1 VAEDEVDD
9 DMSGELATLVA
20 AYALDAVT
28 DDERALVESRL
39 PSRPDLV
46 REVEV
51 LRSAASLLAEPV
63 TAMPPARLRQSVLS
77 QLGSVRQLPGAAA
90 DRVPA
95 AWSGSVGDRADQ
107 LADQHAAATSPLAAH
122 GGPAALP
129 DGVVDLSARRSSR
142 ASRTAVGRRGAWRQS
157 AAVALVAAA
166 VAVGAVFA
174 VQGAVR
180 SPASSTASTLSQVV
194 ARPDARV
201 AQVRVGASARA
212 TVAWSASE
220 RRAVVVLASLAP
232 APAGRTYQLWLI
244 DRSGAVSKGV
254 FAPSGGT
261 AQLAVD
267 GAGLGQAVGVTVEPA
282 GGSAAPTTTPIL
294 RLALT

>member
-1 VAEDEVDD
+1 MDD

-63 TAMPPARLRQSVLS
+63 TAVPPAWVRGSVLS
-77 QLGSVRQLPGAAA
+77 QLSSVRQLPGSLA
-90 DRVPA
+90 DRVPD
-95 AWSGSVGDRADQ
+95 AWAGGDRHTVPHAEQ
-107 LADQHAAATSPLAAH
+107 AAAGSGRAAH

-129 DGVVDLSARRSSR
+129 DGVVDLSARRSHR
-142 ASRTAVGRRGAWRQS
+142 ASRTGAGRRGAWRQS

-267 GAGLGQAVGVTVEPA
+267 GAGVGQAVGVTVEPA
-282 GGSAAPTTTPIL
+282 GGSPAPTTTPIL